1 MPEPEVLEVLAHIHA
16 QTEAARAELA
26 GLRLQ
31 LEQVKR
37 ALANGQAAQLRDA
50 NERLVLAAL
59 AAQELADLA
68 RNDLDTLMH
77 ESQRDLLTGIPNRAL
92 MQDRLQSAILLA
104 QRRDTKLAVLFVD
117 IDDFKGV
124 NDTHGH
130 AMGDAVLRCVARCL
144 SDAVRHSDT
153 VSRHGGDEFLI
164 LLAEV
169 TAPEDAALVA
179 VKVRAG
185 LAAARGLGQPPIR
198 LSASLGIAMYP
209 QDGNDAST
217 LIERADGAMYRAKQA
232 GGGGFAFHTTPET

>member
-50 NERLVLAAL
+50 NQHLVLAAL

-179 VKVRAG
+179 AKVLAG

-217 LIERADGAMYRAKQA
+217 LIERADAAKIGRA
-232 GGGGFAFHTTPET
+232 HV